1 MRQNSSNGN
10 KQKSIKAIRY
20 EDEWWHFGLSDW
32 LVKTLMDQCVLKD
45 GTGSTTIYSLKKI
58 QEDLRCNSTHGHIVA
73 LIVTQHDKREPG
85 QDDWWL
91 TDWLSRILAQCYLSY
106 WSVFA
111 DIQTVSSGYRYI
123 YIWSTTMCVL
133 FIPQV
138 FIRLSIYYWDR

>member
-45 GTGSTTIYSLKKI
+45 ETGSTKIYSLKKI

-123 YIWSTTMCVL
+123 YKVHHYVCAIHTSSVHSSL
-133 FIPQV
+133 NILL
-138 FIRLSIYYWDR
+138 R